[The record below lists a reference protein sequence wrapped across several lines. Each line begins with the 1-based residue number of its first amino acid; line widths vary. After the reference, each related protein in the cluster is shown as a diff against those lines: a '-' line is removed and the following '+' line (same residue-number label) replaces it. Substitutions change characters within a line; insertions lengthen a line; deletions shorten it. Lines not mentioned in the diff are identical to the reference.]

1 MKLPASGRTF
11 LDTLAV
17 VGPIIC
23 IIHCIGMPIVLA
35 ALPLLQTGTCM
46 DCCTE
51 KLIAL
56 PILAVCAVA
65 ILPGY
70 VSHKRSSVLSL
81 MLMGFAAILTSLFAE
96 EQLGQFG
103 HTVLAVIG
111 SSFLITANLFNRKYS
126 TSCCGEKHSESLAT
140 IPVVE
145 PGN

>member
-1 MKLPASGRTF
+1 MNLPARGRNF
-11 LDTLAV
+11 LNTLAV

-23 IIHCIGMPIVLA
+23 IIHCIAMPVLLT
-35 ALPLLQTGTCM
+35 ALPLLQTGTCI

-51 KLIAL
+51 KYIAM

-70 VSHKRSSVLSL
+70 LSHRRSSVLSL

-96 EQLGQFG
+96 EQLGMFG
-103 HTVLAVIG
+103 HTVLAVMG
-111 SSFLITANLFNRKYS
+111 SGFLITANLINRKYS
-126 TSCCGEKHSESLAT
+126 KPCCGEKHSETVS
-140 IPVVE
+140 IVPVVE